1 MKYDL
6 STFGKWA
13 SSDELKKHYGETKVN
28 KEEIREAI
36 MLLEKHQPRTVADFE
51 FRESEIT
58 RLREM
63 L

>member
-1 MKYDL
+1 M
-6 STFGKWA
+6 
-13 SSDELKKHYGETKVN
+13 N
-28 KEEIREAI
+28 REEIRMAI
-36 MLLEKHQPRTVADFE
+36 EDLEKQKPRNIDEFE

>member
-1 MKYDL
+1 MRMIKM
-6 STFGKWA
+6 
-13 SSDELKKHYGETKVN
+13 N
-28 KEEIREAI
+28 KQEIREAI
-36 MLLEKHQPRTVADFE
+36 GNLEKWQPRTVADFE

>member
-1 MKYDL
+1 M
-6 STFGKWA
+6 
-13 SSDELKKHYGETKVN
+13 N
-28 KEEIREAI
+28 KQEIREAI
-36 MLLEKHQPRTVADFE
+36 MFLESHQPRNVADFE

>member
-1 MKYDL
+1 M
-6 STFGKWA
+6 TVRA
-13 SSDELKKHYGETKVN
+13 RQ
-28 KEEIREAI
+28 EIRSEI
-36 MLLEKHQPRTVADFE
+36 KDLEKQQPRNIDDFE